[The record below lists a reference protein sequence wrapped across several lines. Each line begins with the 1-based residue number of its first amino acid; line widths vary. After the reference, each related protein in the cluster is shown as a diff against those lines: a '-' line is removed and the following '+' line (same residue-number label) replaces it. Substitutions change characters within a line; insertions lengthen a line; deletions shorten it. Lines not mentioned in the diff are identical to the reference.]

1 MLQEWCVTAVHT
13 SCAGLLSW
21 LGNLVNTNYKKT
33 NKRSL
38 SLGPLCLINYPESF
52 SQKYVM
58 AVPRFALVVQ
68 KVCIDHRIIFNL
80 VLVELYQICKL
91 QHSFG
96 EIRF

>member
-1 MLQEWCVTAVHT
+1 MV
-13 SCAGLLSW
+13 
-21 LGNLVNTNYKKT
+21 
-33 NKRSL
+33 
-38 SLGPLCLINYPESF
+38 LCQLYESF